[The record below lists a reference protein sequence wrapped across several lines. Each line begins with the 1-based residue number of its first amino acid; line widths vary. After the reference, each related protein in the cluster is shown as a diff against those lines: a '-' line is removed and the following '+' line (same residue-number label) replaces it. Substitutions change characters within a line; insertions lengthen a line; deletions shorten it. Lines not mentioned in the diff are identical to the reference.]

1 MILHLSKSLTLLNT
15 KPESVDGVNVRT
27 FTGEADIA
35 VWLRMREESF
45 ADESP
50 MVGRWDRADFAR
62 ELLDKPWWRPELTWF
77 ALADVAAG
85 VKVEVGTITLAV
97 RQTPSKVVAA
107 VHWLMVLPAYRHRG
121 IAQLLLQTLELE
133 ATRQGFT
140 EIHLETHRR
149 WQSAVKFYEAAGY
162 H

>member
-1 MILHLSKSLTLLNT
+1 MILHLSKSLTSPVPA
-15 KPESVDGVNVRT
+15 PESVDGVNVRT
-27 FTGEADIA
+27 FAGEADIA

-45 ADESP
+45 VEESP
-50 MVGRWDRADFAR
+50 VVGRWDRADVAR

-77 ALADVAAG
+77 ALAEDAAG
-85 VKVEVGTITLAV
+85 VTVEVGTITLAL
-97 RQTPSKVVAA
+97 RQTPSKAVAA

-121 IAQLLLQTLELE
+121 IAQLLLQTLEQR
-133 ATRQGFT
+133 AQQQGFT